1 MDVVEN
7 GNPDVSGVAVTFAT
21 PAAGRRRSK
30 VETFSGSSSV
40 GFEASVVA
48 SLCGGD
54 AAVSEGLTSQVGG
67 PALLRLIP
75 SACAVDV
82 VLKVSGRAIASAAL

>member
-1 MDVVEN
+1 MVEN
-7 GNPDVSGVAVTFAT
+7 GNPDVPGVAAAFAA
-21 PAAGRRRSK
+21 PATGRRRSK

-48 SLCGGD
+48 SFCGRD
-54 AAVSEGLTSQVGG
+54 AAVSKGLTSQVGG

-82 VLKVSGRAIASAAL
+82 VLEVSGSAVASPTL